1 MITASDYCFS
11 PGVWWPTSGTCAG
24 AEEGH
29 VQREELAIILSLA
42 RALTSA
48 YAGAACG
55 PRPAQP
61 EPAGVTTATRHLAA
75 ETSPDVATDE
85 RRARPP
91 KRPARV
97 RPPKPKPAV
106 SAGLPREAVRAKPPA
121 WAAACKLPPTH
132 APPGVIGPSNGSG
145 MPLTCGRQ
153 RQVEAEAEATCAEE
167 VADRFGRSSWAD
179 HARARGL
186 CRVSLR
192 GRQRRR
198 RRARLGR
205 GQESSCGDGQG

>member
-42 RALTSA
+42 RGLRSA

-61 EPAGVTTATRHLAA
+61 EPAGVATATRHLAA

-106 SAGLPREAVRAKPPA
+106 SAGVPREAVRAKLPA
-121 WAAACKLPPTH
+121 WAAACKLPPTR
-132 APPGVIGPSNGSG
+132 APPGVVGPSGGSG
-145 MPLTCGRQ
+145 TPLTCGRKTPSGSRGRGDLRERSCRLLWAQ
-153 RQVEAEAEATCAEE
+153 FLGRPRQSARPLPSVSARPTAGPSPRAP
-167 VADRFGRSSWAD
+167 
-179 HARARGL
+179 RARP
-186 CRVSLR
+186 RV
-192 GRQRRR
+192 
-198 RRARLGR
+198 
-205 GQESSCGDGQG
+205 